1 MELDIKEH
9 DEFLKGKI
17 KVEKDKLNACLYK
30 FSCHESSLCKATCS
44 FYLVECTIGNVRETD
59 FIKAINRHIIVYALR
74 EEEYRTRTEYDVIDI
89 YNKAKDRFTKAEL
102 TGEMGELILFVLL
115 ESERNAPQIINKMS
129 LKTDGNMP
137 IHGLDAIHL
146 GAWNNELQLFYGSSK
161 MYKKL
166 TDGIRNSI
174 KDIEEFDGNL
184 KDERIELNLICNYI
198 DTSKFDGYLD
208 ELKGILDPYTKDK
221 NVRKVYA
228 IFVGFNWDSLDKNI
242 DFKKISENIKI
253 VLENSMRSH
262 EKRIVKKC
270 EESILKSSLD
280 DSFEFFFIPF
290 KSVNKI
296 RGYFREQLSFSNSK
310 VE

>member
-1 MELDIKEH
+1 MALNIKEH
-9 DEFLKGKI
+9 EEFLRGKL
-17 KVEKDKLNACLYK
+17 KVEKEKLSACLYK
-30 FSCHESSLCKATCS
+30 FSCHESSSCKATCS
-44 FYLVECTIGNVRETD
+44 FYLIECAIGNVRETD
-59 FIKAINRHIIVYALR
+59 FIKAINRHIVVYALR
-74 EEEYRTRTEYDVIDI
+74 EEEYRIRTEYDVIDI

-102 TGEMGELILFVLL
+102 TGETGELILFVLL
-115 ESERNAPQIINKMS
+115 ESERNAPQVINKMS

-161 MYKKL
+161 MYNKL

-198 DTSKFDGYLD
+198 DTSKFGGYLD
-208 ELKGILDPYTKDK
+208 ELKRILDPYAKDK

-228 IFVGFNWDSLDKNI
+228 VFVGFNWNSLDKNI
-242 DFKKISENIKI
+242 DFKKRYDDIKL
-253 VLENSMRSH
+253 VLEESMRSH
-262 EKRIVKKC
+262 EKKIIKKC
-270 EESILKSSLD
+270 EESVLKSSID

-290 KSVNKI
+290 KDVKDI
-296 RGYFREQLSFSNSK
+296 RKYFREQLNFPK
-310 VE
+310 IG